1 MSDST
6 GFRSRPQPEQI
17 GHIVTTRFLE
27 LSPKR
32 FVEAVRHTDAQLAR
46 DSDPDLLDHIPGL
59 LPPPDDLPTCR
70 WDVTARFRP
79 DGSEPFQV
87 LRSEHLRLYRLE
99 GDHSTPEE
107 LLRRMRLV
115 NYRNLLTAA
124 ILDHLGNQQADF
136 LRTGHRLR
144 RLAFPQARL
153 AEAIE
158 ADPRWPIAGDPGR
171 ISRLLKRIRAL
182 SPRAQILDLRE
193 LCPKPRDLTREYVAA
208 ILRRE
213 LAEGLNDPNWRPW
226 SDREIA
232 EMVTDLF
239 GQTPLTRTVA
249 DIRRELGVPNSHK
262 RRHQPGYLAA
272 TREFTVALP
281 FTSGT
286 VRRRV
291 PETAGVYEIQKASV
305 GEGDCCRVI
314 YIGSARNLRK
324 RLLDHIW
331 RVSGNPCL
339 NVHLDRSLLHFRM
352 LRWNGNCRAQ
362 ERRIYRAFAH
372 SFGDQPVCNRMSP

>member
-1 MSDST
+1 
-6 GFRSRPQPEQI
+6 
-17 GHIVTTRFLE
+17 
-27 LSPKR
+27 
-32 FVEAVRHTDAQLAR
+32 
-46 DSDPDLLDHIPGL
+46 
-59 LPPPDDLPTCR
+59 
-70 WDVTARFRP
+70 
-79 DGSEPFQV
+79 
-87 LRSEHLRLYRLE
+87 
-99 GDHSTPEE
+99 
-107 LLRRMRLV
+107 MRLV

-124 ILDHLGNQQADF
+124 IFDHLGSRQADF

-171 ISRLLKRIRAL
+171 ISRLLKRIQAL
-182 SPRAQILDLRE
+182 SPRDQILDLRE

-226 SDREIA
+226 PDREIA
-232 EMVTDLF
+232 EMVADLF

-249 DIRRELGVPNSHK
+249 DIRRELGVPSSHE

-272 TREFTVALP
+272 TRGFTVALP

-286 VRRRV
+286 VRRRA
-291 PETAGVYEIQKASV
+291 PETAGVYEIQKTSV
-305 GEGDCCRVI
+305 GERDCCRVI

-339 NVHLDRSLLHFRM
+339 NLHLDRSLLHFRV
-352 LRWNGNCRAQ
+352 LHWNGNCRAQ
-362 ERRIYRAFAH
+362 ERRIYRAFAQ
-372 SFGDQPVCNRMSP
+372 SFGSQPVCNRMSP